1 MRHKLLLLVAAAVLL
16 PLAVGCSGRSQV
28 VRGQGP
34 AAAYAG
40 QSIAAQP
47 GAATAGA
54 YDPNC
59 VYEDE
64 YGDYCD
70 DSCHGPAC
78 KCRMCLPYHIPCDL
92 SYPPMGDMPGVV
104 QYPYYTCK
112 GPDCFFYQG
121 SSTR

>member
-1 MRHKLLLLVAAAVLL
+1 MRHKLFLLVAAAVLL

-34 AAAYAG
+34 AGAIAVSPNAA
-40 QSIAAQP
+40 
-47 GAATAGA
+47 GAA

-64 YGDYCD
+64 CEEYCD
-70 DSCHGPAC
+70 DGRHCHGPGC
-78 KCRMCLPYHIPCDL
+78 KCHHCLPYHIPHDL